1 MVEFVLADPHAK
13 IFEAGGAVWM
23 AAGSEPALFE
33 RIVERETAKGRET
46 REILQALSREAE
58 EGTFAAV
65 ESPGGAQERTTLFK
79 TLAST
84 FELYFRVHG
93 DRVQVFDHFRNALL
107 SIPADERVPDE
118 GAFADHLLFAYEYL
132 PGTHTLAR
140 GIHKMTPGM
149 MAEIGPDRV
158 IRFWQAETLRL
169 PEEGGG
175 PSPEEAVDR
184 LEEIMEERVA
194 AYVALYGEPTVLLSG
209 GVDSTLV
216 LSCLGRGA
224 PAVTVGLD
232 SPEYAFE
239 MEYARM
245 AGRLLEAK
253 HTLEI
258 LEESTFRRSAHEIVE
273 ALGQPT
279 GTVFLQPM
287 AFHRAFRDE
296 PAFFLYGEAV
306 DALFGFNKLAKIF
319 DDGRLSS
326 LEREALGRQPG
337 DMAGYAA
344 RCGLSPDFET
354 ARRVLGEAVTEGRLA
369 NRLDFVLGL
378 CPELAA
384 LEPGRRKAGHAEAMA
399 IFTGFGHIR
408 EYIGRTRQ
416 QALCT
421 GRKVMS
427 PFACRSALELALS
440 MPMPGRILRNGV
452 VKHVAKSLLEKR
464 LPGYPVNTRKGGSDI
479 PRTRFLQEGPLK
491 GLFLEEKL
499 PRFWPE
505 EFAGILLS
513 PQRES
518 SFLALNA
525 LAYALWQ
532 NRVLENPD
540 LRPVPGTRSFR
551 AQTKEKNLP

>member
-1 MVEFVLADPHAK
+1 MVEFVLADPQARV
-13 IFEAGGAVWM
+13 FEAGGTVWM
-23 AAGSEPALFE
+23 VAGSEPALFE
-33 RIVERETAKGRET
+33 RTVERETAKGRET

-65 ESPGGAQERTTLFK
+65 DSPGGAQERATLFK

-93 DRVQVFDHFRNALL
+93 DRVQVFDHFRNAV
-107 SIPADERVPDE
+107 SSVPAADRVPDE

-132 PGTHTLAR
+132 PGTHTLAS

-158 IRFWQAETLRL
+158 IRFRQAETLSL

-194 AYVALYGEPTVLLSG
+194 AYVALYGEPAVLLSG

-216 LSCLGRGA
+216 LSCLGKGA
-224 PAVTVGLD
+224 PAFTVGLD
-232 SPEYAFE
+232 SPEYTFE

-245 AGRLLEAK
+245 AGRLLEAC
-253 HTLEI
+253 HTQEI
-258 LEESTFRRSAHEIVE
+258 LEESSFRSLAREVVE

-287 AFHRAFRDE
+287 AFHHAFRSG
-296 PAFFLYGEAV
+296 PPFFLYGETV

-319 DDGRLSS
+319 DDGELSP
-326 LEREALGRQPG
+326 LERKALDRQPG
-337 DMAGYAA
+337 DMAGFAA

-354 ARRVLGEAVTEGRLA
+354 AREVLGTALVENRLE
-369 NRLDFVLGL
+369 NRLDFALGL
-378 CPELAA
+378 CPELAS

-416 QALCT
+416 QALCA
-421 GRKVMS
+421 GRTVMS
-427 PFACRSALELALS
+427 PFSCRSALELAMS
-440 MPMPGRILRNGV
+440 MPMPGRILKDGV
-452 VKHVAKSLLEKR
+452 VKHVAKSLLARR
-464 LPGYPVNTRKGGSDI
+464 LPGYPVNTRKGGSDV

-491 GLFLEEKL
+491 GLFLEEGL

-505 EFAGILLS
+505 EHAGLLLH
-513 PQRES
+513 PRREA

-525 LAYALWQ
+525 LGFVLWEK
-532 NRVLENPD
+532 RVLEKTN
-540 LRPVPGTRSFR
+540 LEPVPGTRAFR
-551 AQTKEKNLP
+551 IRTREEDLP

>member
-13 IFEAGGAVWM
+13 VFEAGGTVWM
-23 AAGSEPALFE
+23 VAGSEPALFE
-33 RIVERETAKGRET
+33 KIVERETAKGREAG
-46 REILQALSREAE
+46 EILQAMAREAE
-58 EGTFAAV
+58 EGTFAVV
-65 ESPGGAQERTTLFK
+65 ESPGGAQERTTLFR

-93 DRVQVFDHFRNALL
+93 EVIQVFDHFRNAL
-107 SIPADERVPDE
+107 SFIPAGERVPDE

-140 GIHKMTPGM
+140 GIHKMTTGM
-149 MAEIGPDRV
+149 MAEIRPDRV
-158 IRFWQAETLRL
+158 IRFRQAETLSL

-175 PSPEEAVDR
+175 PTPEEAVHR

-194 AYVALYGEPTVLLSG
+194 AYVALYGEPAVLLSG

-216 LSCLGRGA
+216 LSCLGKGA
-224 PAVTVGLD
+224 SALTVGLD
-232 SPEYAFE
+232 SPEYTFE

-245 AGRLLEAK
+245 AGRLLEAR

-258 LEESTFRRSAHEIVE
+258 LEESSFRRYAGEVVE

-287 AFHRAFRDE
+287 AFHRAFRSG
-296 PAFFLYGEAV
+296 PPFFLYGEAV
-306 DALFGFNKLAKIF
+306 DALFGFNKLAKVF
-319 DDGRLSS
+319 EDGGLSP
-326 LEREALGRQPG
+326 LEREALDRQPG

-344 RCGLSPDFET
+344 RGGLSPDFET
-354 ARRVLGEAVTEGRLA
+354 ACEVLGTALVENRLA
-369 NRLDFVLGL
+369 NRLDFALGL

-384 LEPGRRKAGHAEAMA
+384 LEPGRRKAGHAEVMA

-421 GRKVMS
+421 GRTVMS
-427 PFACRSALELALS
+427 PFSCRSALELAMS
-440 MPMPGRILRNGV
+440 MPMPERILKNGV
-452 VKHVAKSLLEKR
+452 VKHVAKSLLAGR
-464 LPGYPVNTRKGGSDI
+464 LPGYPVHTRKGGSDV

-491 GLFLEEKL
+491 GIFPEEKL

-505 EFAGILLS
+505 AFAEILLR

-525 LAYALWQ
+525 LGYALWQ
-532 NRVLENPD
+532 NRVLENRS
-540 LRPVPGTRSFR
+540 LEAVPGTRTIR
-551 AQTKEKNLP
+551 AQAEEEQA

>member
-1 MVEFVLADPHAK
+1 MVEFVLADPQARV
-13 IFEAGGAVWM
+13 FEVGGTVWM
-23 AAGSEPALFE
+23 VAGSEPALFE

-46 REILQALSREAE
+46 HEILQALSREAE
-58 EGTFAAV
+58 EGSFAAV
-65 ESPGGAQERTTLFK
+65 ESPGGADEKTTLFK

-93 DRVQVFDHFRNALL
+93 DRVQVFDHFRNALS
-107 SIPADERVPDE
+107 SIPAVERVPDE

-132 PGTHTLAR
+132 PGTQTLAR
-140 GIHKMTPGM
+140 GIHKMISGG

-158 IRFWQAETLRL
+158 IRFRQAETLSL

-194 AYVALYGEPTVLLSG
+194 AYIALYGEPTVLLSG

-216 LSCLGRGA
+216 LSCLGKGA
-224 PAVTVGLD
+224 TSLTVGLD
-232 SPEYAFE
+232 SPEYTFE

-245 AGRLLEAK
+245 AGCLLEAR

-258 LEESTFRRSAHEIVE
+258 LEESSFRSSTREVVE
-273 ALGQPT
+273 TLGQPT

-287 AFHRAFRDE
+287 AFHRAFRSGSR
-296 PAFFLYGEAV
+296 FFLYGEAV
-306 DALFGFNKLAKIF
+306 DALFGFKKLATVF
-319 DDGRLSS
+319 DDGGLSP
-326 LEREALGRQPG
+326 LERKAIDRQPG

-354 ARRVLGEAVTEGRLA
+354 ARRVLGESVAENRLA
-369 NRLDFVLGL
+369 NRLNLALGL
-378 CPELAA
+378 CPELSA
-384 LEPGRRKAGHAEAMA
+384 LEPGRRRAGHAEAMA
-399 IFTGFGHIR
+399 IFTNFGHIR

-416 QALCT
+416 QALCAGKT
-421 GRKVMS
+421 VMS
-427 PFACRSALELALS
+427 PFSCRSALELAMS
-440 MPMPGRILRNGV
+440 MPMPGRILKDGV
-452 VKHVAKSLLEKR
+452 VKHVAKSLLARR
-464 LPGYPVNTRKGGSDI
+464 LPGYPVHTRKGGSDV

-491 GLFLEEKL
+491 GIFLEEKL

-505 EFAGILLS
+505 EFAEILLH

-525 LAYALWQ
+525 LGYALWQ

-540 LRPVPGTRSFR
+540 IKPVPGTRSTT
-551 AQTKEKNLP
+551 AGNKEDKHP

>member
-1 MVEFVLADPHAK
+1 MVEFVLADPHARV
-13 IFEAGGAVWM
+13 FEAGGTVWM
-23 AAGSEPALFE
+23 VAGSEPALFRE
-33 RIVERETAKGRET
+33 TVERETAKGLEAAG
-46 REILQALSREAE
+46 ILRALAREAE
-58 EGTFAAV
+58 EGTFAVV
-65 ESPGGAQERTTLFK
+65 ESPGGADERTTLFK
-79 TLAST
+79 TLSST
-84 FELYFRVHG
+84 FELYFRVDG
-93 DRVQVFDHFRNALL
+93 DLIRVFDHFRNAL
-107 SIPADERVPDE
+107 SSVPAVERVPDE
-118 GAFADHLLFAYEYL
+118 GAFADLLLFAYEYI
-132 PGTHTLAR
+132 PGTHTLVR
-140 GIHKMTPGM
+140 GIHKMTPGG

-158 IRFWQAETLRL
+158 SRFRQAETLRL

-194 AYVALYGEPTVLLSG
+194 AYVSAYGEPSVLLSG

-216 LSCLGRGA
+216 LSCLGKGA
-224 PAVTVGLD
+224 SALTVGLD

-245 AGRLLEAK
+245 AGHLLEAN

-287 AFHRAFRDE
+287 AFHHAFRGG

-319 DDGRLSS
+319 DEGGLSP
-326 LEREALGRQPG
+326 LERETLDRQPG

-354 ARRVLGEAVTEGRLA
+354 ARRVLGEALAESRLA
-369 NRLDFVLGL
+369 NRLDFALGL

-384 LEPGRRKAGHAEAMA
+384 LEPGRRKAGHAEVMS

-440 MPMPGRILRNGV
+440 MPMPGRILKDRV

-525 LAYALWQ
+525 LGYALWQ
-532 NRVLENPD
+532 NRVLENPA
-540 LRPVPGTRSFR
+540 LEPVPGTRTFR
-551 AQTKEKNLP
+551 VPAAGGRQA

>member
-1 MVEFVLADPHAK
+1 MVKFVLADPHARV
-13 IFEAGGAVWM
+13 FEAGGTVWM
-23 AAGSEPALFE
+23 VAGSEPALF
-33 RIVERETAKGRET
+33 RKTVERETAKGREAAG
-46 REILQALSREAE
+46 ILKALAREAE
-58 EGTFAAV
+58 EGTFAVV
-65 ESPGGAQERTTLFK
+65 ESPGGADERTTLLK
-79 TLAST
+79 TLSST
-84 FELYFRVHG
+84 FELYFRVDG
-93 DRVQVFDHFRNALL
+93 NLTQVFDHFRNAL
-107 SIPADERVPDE
+107 SSVPAVDRVPDE
-118 GAFADHLLFAYEYL
+118 GAFADLLLFAYEYI
-132 PGTHTLAR
+132 PGTHTLVR
-140 GIHKMTPGM
+140 GIRKMTPGG

-158 IRFWQAETLRL
+158 IRFRQVETLRL

-194 AYVALYGEPTVLLSG
+194 SYVASYGKPTVLLSG

-216 LSCLGRGA
+216 LSCLGKGA
-224 PAVTVGLD
+224 SALTVGLD

-245 AGRLLEAK
+245 AGRLLEAN

-258 LEESTFRRSAHEIVE
+258 LEESTFRRSAHDIVE

-287 AFHRAFRDE
+287 AFHHAFRDE

-306 DALFGFNKLAKIF
+306 DSLFGFNKLAKIF
-319 DDGRLSS
+319 DDGGLSP
-326 LEREALGRQPG
+326 LERETLDRQPG

-344 RCGLSPDFET
+344 RCGLSPDFKT
-354 ARRVLGEAVTEGRLA
+354 ARRVLGEALAESRLA
-369 NRLDFVLGL
+369 NRLDFALGL

-384 LEPGRRKAGHAEAMA
+384 LEPGRRKAGHAEAMS

-440 MPMPGRILRNGV
+440 MPMPGRILKDGV
-452 VKHVAKSLLEKR
+452 VKHVAKSLLAKR
-464 LPGYPVNTRKGGSDI
+464 LPGYPVQTRKGGSDI

-491 GLFLEEKL
+491 NLFLEEKL

-525 LAYALWQ
+525 LGYALWQ
-532 NRVLENPD
+532 NRVLENPA
-540 LRPVPGTRSFR
+540 LEPVPGTRTIKAQAEEER
-551 AQTKEKNLP
+551 A

>member
-1 MVEFVLADPHAK
+1 MVEFVLANPHAK
-13 IFEAGGAVWM
+13 VFEAGGTVWM
-23 AAGSEPALFE
+23 VAGSEPALFE
-33 RIVERETAKGRET
+33 RIVKRETEKGREAA
-46 REILQALSREAE
+46 EILQVLAREAE

-65 ESPGGAQERTTLFK
+65 ESPGGADERTTLFK
-79 TLAST
+79 TLSST
-84 FELYFRVHG
+84 FEVYFRIDG
-93 DRVQVFDHFRNALL
+93 ETSRIFDHYRNALA
-107 SIPADERVPDE
+107 SIPVGERVPDE
-118 GAFADHLLFAYEYL
+118 RAFADHLLFAYEYL

-140 GIHKMTPGM
+140 GIHKMTPGR

-158 IRFWQAETLRL
+158 PRFRQAQPLRL

-194 AYVALYGEPTVLLSG
+194 AYVALYGEPAVLLSG

-216 LSCLGRGA
+216 LSCLGKGT
-224 PAVTVGLD
+224 PALTVGLD
-232 SPEYAFE
+232 SPEYTFE
-239 MEYARM
+239 MEYARD
-245 AGRLLEAK
+245 AARLLEAD

-258 LEESTFRRSAHEIVE
+258 LEESSFRNSAREVVE

-287 AFHRAFRDE
+287 AFHRAFRSG
-296 PAFFLYGEAV
+296 PPFFLYGEAV
-306 DALFGFNKLAKIF
+306 DALFGFNKLAKVF
-319 DDGRLSS
+319 DDGELSP
-326 LEREALGRQPG
+326 LERKALDRQPG
-337 DMAGYAA
+337 DRAGYAA

-354 ARRVLGEAVTEGRLA
+354 ASKVLGAALAENRLA
-369 NRLDFVLGL
+369 SRLDFALGL

-399 IFTGFGHIR
+399 IFTGFGHVR

-416 QALCT
+416 QALCVGKT
-421 GRKVMS
+421 VMS
-427 PFACRSALELALS
+427 PFSCRSALELAMS
-440 MPMPGRILRNGV
+440 MPMPGRILKDGV
-452 VKHVAKSLLEKR
+452 VKHVAKSLLARR
-464 LPGYPVNTRKGGSDI
+464 LPGYPVHTRKGGSDV

-491 GLFLEEKL
+491 DIFLEEKL
-499 PRFWPE
+499 PRWWPG
-505 EFAGILLS
+505 EFADILLH

-525 LAYALWQ
+525 LGYALWQ

-540 LRPVPGTRSFR
+540 IKPVPGTRSTT
-551 AQTKEKNLP
+551 AGNNEDKQP